1 MARRCRCLYLL
12 RVQKPSRVSKTVVVF
27 FVLTRNFPRASQ
39 KISSASQ
46 KISSQG
52 RTGEARKKDF
62 FATASS
68 VWIKMLIRRR
78 PKEIFTSGDFAA
90 LHPAFFRSEKK
101 CIGALRRFSKNRE
114 THSRNQEKFFPARLC
129 RSSSLAESKMD
140 EHRHR
145 QRRASTKIFHA
156 DDSKFRE
163 RRFFLSRVSRYTLE
177 S

>member
-1 MARRCRCLYLL
+1 M
-12 RVQKPSRVSKTVVVF
+12 VF
-27 FVLTRNFPRASQ
+27 FVLTRIFPRASQ
-39 KISSASQ
+39 E
-46 KISSQG
+46 ISSQG

-114 THSRNQEKFFPARLC
+114 TRSRNQEEFFPARLC
-129 RSSSLAESKMD
+129 RPSSLAESKMD
-140 EHRHR
+140 EHRQKFFTLTIQNFAR
-145 QRRASTKIFHA
+145 
-156 DDSKFRE
+156 DDFSCRGCPDIPLKAKN
-163 RRFFLSRVSRYTLE
+163 RF
-177 S
+177 